1 MWGWGARFCP
11 PFNSK
16 WSNWSATWEFS
27 PAPLGCA
34 PITWPTSFDPL
45 GISVPS
51 AVFTD
56 ALVWTTTLSPV
67 LAVFESSLLTS
78 SPLTGLISTAG
89 ASGLAAG
96 LFGGADSVP
105 GFCWVVGLFGWLA
118 GGGCCAKRGKLA
130 KANRVVASA
139 VPVFMKNPPSVPTL
153 PHPHIRG
160 AVTRFPDTL
169 QASCQTRGLRAD
181 CPKELTWNRLTF
193 GRAR

>member
-1 MWGWGARFCP
+1 M
-11 PFNSK
+11 

-27 PAPLGCA
+27 PAPLGFA
-34 PITWPTSFDPL
+34 ASTWPTSFDPL

-78 SPLTGLISTAG
+78 SPLTGLISTAD

-96 LFGGADSVP
+96 LFGGAGSVAG
-105 GFCWVVGLFGWLA
+105 GFCWVAGLSGWLA

-130 KANRVVASA
+130 KANRAVTSV
-139 VPVFMKNPPSVPTL
+139 VPVFMK
-153 PHPHIRG
+153 I
-160 AVTRFPDTL
+160 
-169 QASCQTRGLRAD
+169 LR
-181 CPKELTWNRLTF
+181 
-193 GRAR
+193 